1 MCIETIPI
9 YKYLVCKTLSKG
21 GFATRIQNFITVLL
35 NFNIFCPIYLP
46 PILFFELH
54 YVQNSVDYNTKPY
67 TVKIRLA
74 VFPSPAGM

>member
-35 NFNIFCPIYLP
+35 NLTFFVQFICLP
-46 PILFFELH
+46 CCSLS